1 MTANNETVKVGS
13 EKYFKELVPIGSNNR
28 LPRVASTSPS
38 IARHNAGPRRLV
50 VRATLGAE
58 GGERWR
64 FETAGA

>member
-13 EKYFKELVPIGSNNR
+13 EKYFKELVPIGSISR

-38 IARHNAGPRRLV
+38 IARHNAARGLV
-50 VRATLGAE
+50 VRATLGAG

-64 FETAGA
+64 FEAVV